1 MAGCDEDGV
10 GPSRSE
16 SCITINGTRMKVGQA
31 IHAKGTIVAKKG
43 ELEKIFGRNWKS
55 GLGKKRKYRVEW
67 TSFQPPFVAEYAA
80 QHRIF
85 RRETE
90 CVPSKRAKTCVPLSI
105 PSAGEETDD
114 SDGVSSSE
122 EVSTDDEEPPDAPQE
137 VREGNS
143 IKVGDRVWKL
153 DPSLDSVD
161 PRSIEDIVTV
171 KPRLNW
177 QSSSKGRLEVFGKN
191 VIDYFHLMYSQ
202 QMQNFII
209 QNANT
214 FLGENGNLDV
224 NEMDQFIG
232 CLLGMSVEP
241 LTTIQDYWKV
251 KDDGFITA
259 NRFGEKTG
267 MSKHRWEQIRG
278 ALAFWE
284 GNAEKAENR

>member
-1 MAGCDEDGV
+1 M
-10 GPSRSE
+10 
-16 SCITINGTRMKVGQA
+16 
-31 IHAKGTIVAKKG
+31 
-43 ELEKIFGRNWKS
+43 
-55 GLGKKRKYRVEW
+55 
-67 TSFQPPFVAEYAA
+67 
-80 QHRIF
+80 
-85 RRETE
+85 
-90 CVPSKRAKTCVPLSI
+90 
-105 PSAGEETDD
+105 
-114 SDGVSSSE
+114 
-122 EVSTDDEEPPDAPQE
+122 
-137 VREGNS
+137 
-143 IKVGDRVWKL
+143 WKL

-251 KDDGFITA
+251 KDCKSI
-259 NRFGEKTG
+259 
-267 MSKHRWEQIRG
+267 W
-278 ALAFWE
+278 
-284 GNAEKAENR
+284 

>member
-10 GPSRSE
+10 GPSRSK

-31 IHAKGTIVAKKG
+31 IHAKGTIVAKNG

-55 GLGKKRKYRVEW
+55 DIVEGKLLGLVKKRKYRVEW

-90 CVPSKRAKTCVPLSI
+90 CVPSKRAKTCVHLSI
-105 PSAGEETDD
+105 PSVGEETADD

-122 EVSTDDEEPPDAPQE
+122 EVSTDDEEPSDAPQE
-137 VREGNS
+137 VCEGNS

-191 VIDYFHLMYSQ
+191 VIDYFRLMYSQ

-209 QNANT
+209 QNTNT

-224 NEMDQFIG
+224 DEMDQFIG

-259 NRFGEKTG
+259 N
-267 MSKHRWEQIRG
+267 
-278 ALAFWE
+278 
-284 GNAEKAENR
+284 